1 MVCRWGTPVS
11 EQDLSAALAAA
22 ASRALQ
28 QNCTVQGLARL
39 SGGASAETWRFELQ
53 HADQRT
59 GCILRRSATTERD
72 RFSTSISKATEAQL
86 QRLARQHEVP
96 APRILFELESSDGL
110 GEGYVMARVD
120 GETLAP
126 KILSLPHLEA
136 ARPLLTG
143 QCGELLA
150 RLHRIETATLPT
162 GLTDQSALPQLAQ
175 LEALYRQFEQPQP
188 VFEYGLRWLREHA
201 PEAGPLRLVHGDFR
215 NGNLVVD
222 ESGIAAVL
230 DWELAHLGDPAEDL
244 GWLCVRSWR
253 FGKPENPVGG
263 FGQLETLLQT
273 YEKAGGEA
281 ITPERVRYWQA
292 FGTLRWGVICLFQVF
307 SHLRG
312 EQQSVELAAIGRRVS
327 ETEFDLLELIC

>member
-1 MVCRWGTPVS
+1 MSG
-11 EQDLSAALAAA
+11 QDLSPALAAA
-22 ASRALQ
+22 ASRALGQ
-28 QNCTVQGLARL
+28 TCGVAGLSRL
-39 SGGASAETWRFELQ
+39 SGGASAETWRFELLQ
-53 HADQRT
+53 GEQRT
-59 GCILRRSATTERD
+59 GCILRRSATSEQS
-72 RFSTSISKATEAQL
+72 RFSTSVSKATEAQL
-86 QRLARQHEVP
+86 QRLARQHDIP
-96 APRILFELESSDGL
+96 APQILFELAPEDGL

-126 KILSLPHLEA
+126 KILSLPQLEG
-136 ARPLLTG
+136 ARQQLTT
-143 QCGELLA
+143 QCGTLLA
-150 RLHRIETATLPT
+150 RLHRIDPATLPA

-175 LEALYRQFEQPQP
+175 LEALYRAFDQPQP
-188 VFEYGLRWLREHA
+188 VFEYGLRWLRENA
-201 PEAGPLRLVHGDFR
+201 PKPGPLSLVHGDFR

-222 ESGIAAVL
+222 ANGIAAVL
-230 DWELAHLGDPAEDL
+230 DWELSHLGDPAEDL

-263 FGQLETLLQT
+263 FGPLEALLEA
-273 YEKAGGEA
+273 YEKAGGDP
-281 ITPERVRYWQA
+281 ISPERVRYWQA